1 MYFKWYVLGGEYIL
15 GGIFLK
21 KLVSSFLF
29 ILLLG
34 FTGAAFAEDS
44 TSLTSEERNY
54 LIEVGHTQ
62 DEIDSLP
69 VEIAKQLVK
78 EKAVINDKG
87 SELVSFNENNLSKPG
102 QITTMG
108 TISSTTM
115 KLAGTVYKVTSD
127 KANNDKFYIYG
138 NFTWLNTPSYTLVDK
153 MTFGFPS
160 SSGLY
165 LPTSNGSVTQHQ
177 HRYSQDPQ
185 GNGNWIDY
193 AIDYSPSDWEPSAGV
208 AGDFDLRSST
218 SLTKHKG
225 YMGQYVYV
233 PTSASGTI
241 NIKIEYG
248 HKRVSGSPTVSV
260 YPAGLA
266 ITPTTTVDTA
276 SYALTLSY

>member
-1 MYFKWYVLGGEYIL
+1 MVILVIILSNGGWQM
-15 GGIFLK
+15 K
-21 KLVSSFLF
+21 KLFSSILF
-29 ILLLG
+29 LLLIG
-34 FTGAAFAEDS
+34 IGGVAFAEEGNS
-44 TSLTSEERNY
+44 TSLTEEEKSY
-54 LIEVGHTQ
+54 LLDAGHTAE
-62 DEIDSLP
+62 EIESLP
-69 VEIAKQLVK
+69 VEVAKQLVK
-78 EKAVINDKG
+78 EKAVITDKG
-87 SELVSFNENNLSKPG
+87 SEIVEFIEGVNTKPG
-102 QITTMG
+102 QISTMG
-108 TISSTTM
+108 SISSSTM

-138 NFTWLNTPSYTLVDK
+138 NFNWLKTPSFNLVDK

-165 LPTSNGSVTQHQ
+165 LPTSSGKVTQHQ
-177 HRYSQDPQ
+177 HRYSQDQQ

-208 AGDFDLRSST
+208 AGDFDLRAST
-218 SLTKHKG
+218 SNTKHKG

-233 PTSASGTI
+233 PTSKNGTI

-248 HKRVSGSPTVSV
+248 HKRISGSPTVSV

-266 ITPTTTVDTA
+266 ITPTSTVDTA